1 MNKSKQLSATKLPLA
16 RRLESVTFFVDRSLG
31 EKDVPD
37 ALRQAGLNVVVHDDL
52 FPKDADDV
60 VWLSHC
66 GQHDWV
72 VLSKD
77 KWIKRNPLER
87 QALVAAGVAAFFLS
101 RGDLSGAANAQAIL
115 KGLKRIANL
124 LASQHRPFIARITP
138 EGKVELW
145 LNHKGKERLKS

>member
-16 RRLESVTFFVDRSLG
+16 QRLESVTFFVDRSLG
-31 EKDVPD
+31 EREVPET
-37 ALRQAGLNVVVHDDL
+37 LRQAGLNVVAHDEV
-52 FPKDADDV
+52 FAKDAPDI
-60 VWLSHC
+60 VWLEHC
-66 GQHDWV
+66 GQHEWV

-87 QALVAAGVAAFFLS
+87 QALFAAGVAAFFLS

-124 LASQHRPFIARITP
+124 LASERRPFIARITP
-138 EGKVELW
+138 DGKVELW
-145 LNHKGKERLKS
+145 LNHKGKERLR